1 MVYEF
6 NTVEIMS
13 YGLLSKENN
22 KIYKFLKNMW
32 QNRRNLR
39 R

>member
-6 NTVEIMS
+6 NKLEIMS
-13 YGLLSKENN
+13 YGLLSKETN
-22 KIYKFLKNMW
+22 KTYKFLKNMG
-32 QNRRNLR
+32 QNRRNPR